1 MKNVCANL
9 SLYLFPDNALDKEE
23 PCFSSREVLP
33 PLQTQKRERI
43 KYTSDQLYE
52 LESAFAVN
60 QYPSIT
66 ERDHLA
72 ARLGVTES
80 RIQVT
85 PLKILVTSG
94 RQRFDRRFRHRS
106 SWL

>member
-1 MKNVCANL
+1 MDSGE
-9 SLYLFPDNALDKEE
+9 SLYLFPDNALDNED

-33 PLQTQKRERI
+33 PLQAQKRQRI

-52 LESAFAVN
+52 LESAFALN
-60 QYPSIT
+60 QYPSVT

-72 ARLGVTES
+72 VRLGVTES
-80 RIQVT
+80 RIQVIQ
-85 PLKILVTSG
+85 LKILVTSG
-94 RQRFDRRFRHRS
+94 SQCFGHRSRLRS

>member
-1 MKNVCANL
+1 MSSRE
-9 SLYLFPDNALDKEE
+9 SLYLFSGNALDNEDS
-23 PCFSSREVLP
+23 CFSSREVLP
-33 PLQTQKRERI
+33 RLQTQKRERI
-43 KYTSDQLYE
+43 KYTSDQLHE

-60 QYPSIT
+60 QYPSAT

-85 PLKILVTSG
+85 PLKILVSSG

>member
-1 MKNVCANL
+1 MSSRE
-9 SLYLFPDNALDKEE
+9 SLYLFPDNALDKEK

-43 KYTSDQLYE
+43 KYTSDQLHE

-85 PLKILVTSG
+85 PLKILVASG
-94 RQRFDRRFRHRS
+94 RQRFDRRFRLRS